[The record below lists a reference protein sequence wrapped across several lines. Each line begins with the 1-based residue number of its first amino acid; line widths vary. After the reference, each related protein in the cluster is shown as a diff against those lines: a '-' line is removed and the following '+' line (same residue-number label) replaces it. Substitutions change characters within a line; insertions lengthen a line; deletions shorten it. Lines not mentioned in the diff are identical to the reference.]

1 MPIRRLDERLLIALT
16 TRRHPRLDRLMRVV
30 THLGGAVSTIAMCLV
45 AMSGVFPGLVA
56 AGYRAA
62 TTLAVSH
69 VIVQILKRT
78 VSRERP
84 QLPVGFAFLVAPPDR
99 YSFPSGHAAAA
110 LAVALPFAAVLP
122 AVLAP
127 LPIVLASAIGVSRSY
142 LGVHYPGDVVAG
154 WCLALGT
161 YLVQLR

>member
-16 TRRHPRLDRLMRVV
+16 ARRHPRLDQLMRGV
-30 THLGGAVSTIAMCLV
+30 THLGGTVSTIAICLV
-45 AMSGVFPGLVA
+45 AMSGLFPGLVA
-56 AGYRAA
+56 AGTRAA
-62 TTLAVSH
+62 TTLAASH
-69 VIVQILKRT
+69 VIVQVLKRM

-99 YSFPSGHAAAA
+99 YSFPSGHATAA

-122 AVLAP
+122 VWLAAF
-127 LPIVLASAIGVSRSY
+127 PIVLAMIIGISRSY
-142 LGVHYPGDVVAG
+142 LGVHYPGDVAAG
-154 WCLALGT
+154 WFLALGT